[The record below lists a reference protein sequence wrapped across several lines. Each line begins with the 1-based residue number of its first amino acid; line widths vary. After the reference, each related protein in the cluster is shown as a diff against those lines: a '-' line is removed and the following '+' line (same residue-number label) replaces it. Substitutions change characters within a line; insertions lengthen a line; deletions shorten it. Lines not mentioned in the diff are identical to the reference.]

1 LGDADLRTLLT
12 PHRMQIAFDVDVPN
26 GHNIE
31 DLTMPTR
38 IAVLIAAALLAGC
51 ATQSERPT
59 QDMARAQAL
68 IDQAEKAGAQRY
80 AAVQLDQA
88 RQKLDLAKAADQK
101 GRHDDAQQRA
111 TEAAA
116 DAELAVAM
124 ASSGEAQRAAAE
136 VQQSVETLREE
147 AQRNS
152 AISSSNLDDSL
163 NDATPNDL
171 N

>member
-1 LGDADLRTLLT
+1 
-12 PHRMQIAFDVDVPN
+12 
-26 GHNIE
+26 
-31 DLTMPTR
+31 MPTR

-59 QDMARAQAL
+59 QEMARAQAL

-124 ASSGEAQRAAAE
+124 ANSGEAQRAAAE

-152 AISSSNLDDSL
+152 AISSSNLNDSL

>member
-1 LGDADLRTLLT
+1 
-12 PHRMQIAFDVDVPN
+12 
-26 GHNIE
+26 
-31 DLTMPTR
+31 MPTR

-59 QDMARAQAL
+59 QEMARAQTL

-88 RQKLDLAKAADQK
+88 RQKLDQAKAADQK
-101 GRHDDAQQRA
+101 GRHDDAHQRA
-111 TEAAA
+111 TEAVA

-124 ASSGEAQRAAAE
+124 ADSGEAQRAAAE
-136 VQQSVETLREE
+136 VQQSVDTLREE

-152 AISSSNLDDSL
+152 AISSSNLNDSL
-163 NDATPNDL
+163 NDANPSDL

>member
-1 LGDADLRTLLT
+1 
-12 PHRMQIAFDVDVPN
+12 
-26 GHNIE
+26 
-31 DLTMPTR
+31 MPTR
-38 IAVLIAAALLAGC
+38 IAVLIAAAFLAGC

-59 QDMARAQAL
+59 QEMARAQTL

-80 AAVQLDQA
+80 AAVQLQQA

-124 ASSGEAQRAAAE
+124 ADSGEAQRAATE

-163 NDATPNDL
+163 NDASPSDL

>member
-1 LGDADLRTLLT
+1 
-12 PHRMQIAFDVDVPN
+12 
-26 GHNIE
+26 
-31 DLTMPTR
+31 MPTR

-59 QDMARAQAL
+59 QEMARAQTL

-80 AAVQLDQA
+80 AAVQLQQA

-124 ASSGEAQRAAAE
+124 ADSGEAQRAATE
-136 VQQSVETLREE
+136 VQQSVETLRDE

-152 AISSSNLDDSL
+152 AISSSNLDSTL
-163 NDATPNDL
+163 NDAAPSDL

>member
-1 LGDADLRTLLT
+1 
-12 PHRMQIAFDVDVPN
+12 
-26 GHNIE
+26 
-31 DLTMPTR
+31 MPTR

-59 QDMARAQAL
+59 QEMARAQAL

-111 TEAAA
+111 TEATA

-124 ASSGEAQRAAAE
+124 ANSGEAQRTAAE

-152 AISSSNLDDSL
+152 AISSSNLNDSL

>member
-1 LGDADLRTLLT
+1 V
-12 PHRMQIAFDVDVPN
+12 FDVEVPN

-31 DLTMPTR
+31 ELNMPTR

-59 QDMARAQAL
+59 QEMARAQTL

-80 AAVQLDQA
+80 AAVQLQQA

-124 ASSGEAQRAAAE
+124 ADSGEAQRAAAE

-152 AISSSNLDDSL
+152 AISSSNLDNTL
-163 NDATPNDL
+163 NDASPSDL